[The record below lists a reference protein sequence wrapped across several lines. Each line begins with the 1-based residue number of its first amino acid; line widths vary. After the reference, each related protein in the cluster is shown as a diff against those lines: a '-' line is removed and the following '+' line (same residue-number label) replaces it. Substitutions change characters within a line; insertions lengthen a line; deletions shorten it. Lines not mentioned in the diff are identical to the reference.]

1 MNMKKQIK
9 NFYEYFDMINESL
22 AEDDN
27 ATCDRVFLNYSDDK
41 PTKSPD
47 GKLIPAKPIIRF
59 ADGGS
64 VTPQEIVDVVQDAI
78 SYLKTQYRRTFYFA
92 NHTMNIV

>member
-9 NFYEYFDMINESL
+9 NFDEYFDMINESL

-27 ATCDRVFLNYSDDK
+27 DICDRVFLNYSDDK
-41 PTKSPD
+41 PTKGPD

-64 VTPQEIVDVVQDAI
+64 TVRSRAVRLRRDA
-78 SYLKTQYRRTFYFA
+78 
-92 NHTMNIV
+92 